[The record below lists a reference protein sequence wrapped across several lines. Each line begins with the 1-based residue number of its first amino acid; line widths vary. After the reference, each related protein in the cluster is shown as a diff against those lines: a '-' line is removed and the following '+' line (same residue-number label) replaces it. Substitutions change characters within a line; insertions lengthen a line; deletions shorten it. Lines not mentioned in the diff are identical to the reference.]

1 MNAKDYLL
9 QIKKLEH
16 QIERMK
22 VRSKEYEHLAD
33 GASSPSYGKEIVDG
47 TKCDK
52 APFVRWLNKKDE
64 LDHEIRVLEETL
76 ENLKVEVILKIERID
91 SENHKIILIKR
102 YFEGKSWE
110 DIRNA
115 LFTSKATIYRWHDEA
130 LAKLDGVL
138 KDETP

>member
-1 MNAKDYLL
+1 MNAKEYLL

-64 LDHEIRVLEETL
+64 LDHEIRVLEERL
-76 ENLKVEVILKIERID
+76 ENLKAEVILKIERID

-102 YFEGKSWE
+102 YFEGKTWDEIAAIIFVS
-110 DIRNA
+110 RS
-115 LFTSKATIYRWHDEA
+115 TVKRWHEEA
-130 LAKLDGVL
+130 LCSFEKS
-138 KDETP
+138 